1 MASSPRSLASRVIF
15 LSVLFGFLD
24 IVTFAGKGFWALDC
38 YSSWNAIAYARLFRT
53 ISRNLKLKR
62 KGKGKG
68 SPELHHPNSGA
79 ISGAGGV
86 GWQNVPVGP
95 GRIGRCVR
103 HDGQAAVTVALNL
116 IKEFTHIVN
125 VTYPKYKRN

>member
-1 MASSPRSLASRVIF
+1 LEYCH
-15 LSVLFGFLD
+15 G
-24 IVTFAGKGFWALDC
+24 
-38 YSSWNAIAYARLFRT
+38 SWNAIAHARLFRT

-68 SPELHHPNSGA
+68 KRSPELHYPNGGA

-95 GRIGRCVR
+95 GRIGRC
-103 HDGQAAVTVALNL
+103 GQARRPGCR
-116 IKEFTHIVN
+116 H
-125 VTYPKYKRN
+125 